1 MKVIVTFSGGKDSLA
16 SLLWVRNNLTKD
28 FITIFCDTGW
38 EHPLTYKYIEEIRE
52 QLGLNLITVK
62 SKKFDGMAD
71 LAKKK
76 SRWPSSQRRFCTSEL
91 KTIPMIDYILDEV
104 NDDILIIQGIRASE
118 SAKRAEM
125 SKQCTYFKYYV
136 QPYGKDKHG
145 KDKFHTYRRKDVL
158 AFREKHA
165 DDLLRPVFDWSAQ
178 QVIDYILENG
188 VQPNPLYRMGYKR
201 VGCYPCVMASQQ
213 DIYNIS
219 VQDTERIN
227 YIAKLEQ
234 RLNSSFFSPDKISSK
249 YYQGD
254 YPLIREDEDV
264 GEKYYLSDM
273 KIEWLEK
280 HSAKTGNA
288 FHKFTGTDKAC
299 CITSTAEVKNNLSTN
314 YVCVAM
320 RGRNPDNPSN
330 RTSGIHTEQRIEPN
344 MDGKTNCLTSVQ
356 KDNLILQRPRGNNQ
370 GGEFTEK
377 APTLTSN
384 HWEQNNLLMKRINQL
399 NISDESNG
407 RQPYQQNRVFDID
420 GISPAL
426 MNGHAG
432 QTINVLIKNKR
443 IKDNL
448 RRTDDKSLT
457 LRATSYKGAE
467 SNGMTLVKNGE
478 YRIRRLTPT
487 ECARLQTIPDW
498 YKWQCSETQQ
508 YKMLGNGWTVA
519 VVSHILQYL
528 KFKTLQS

>member
-234 RLNSSFFSPDKISSK
+234 RLNSSFFGPDKISSK

-254 YPLIREDEDV
+254 FPLIRDV
-264 GEKYYLSDM
+264 
-273 KIEWLEK
+273 
-280 HSAKTGNA
+280 
-288 FHKFTGTDKAC
+288 
-299 CITSTAEVKNNLSTN
+299 VR
-314 YVCVAM
+314 YVQGKRA
-320 RGRNPDNPSN
+320 GGSLFDDDN
-330 RTSGIHTEQRIEPN
+330 
-344 MDGKTNCLTSVQ
+344 V
-356 KDNLILQRPRGNNQ
+356 
-370 GGEFTEK
+370 
-377 APTLTSN
+377 
-384 HWEQNNLLMKRINQL
+384 
-399 NISDESNG
+399 
-407 RQPYQQNRVFDID
+407 
-420 GISPAL
+420 
-426 MNGHAG
+426 
-432 QTINVLIKNKR
+432 
-443 IKDNL
+443 
-448 RRTDDKSLT
+448 
-457 LRATSYKGAE
+457 ATSCMSYYGLCE
-467 SNGMTLVKNGE
+467 
-478 YRIRRLTPT
+478 
-487 ECARLQTIPDW
+487 
-498 YKWQCSETQQ
+498 
-508 YKMLGNGWTVA
+508 
-519 VVSHILQYL
+519 
-528 KFKTLQS
+528 